1 VQSLKT
7 FKQLR
12 KISME
17 GRLFIKKIKM
27 TLHLL
32 TNTQK
37 LLTLAQSQLQQLVL
51 KEVKEIMNQH
61 RLKILVQVRDTL

>member
-1 VQSLKT
+1 
-7 FKQLR
+7 
-12 KISME
+12 ME